1 VLQNPKPYFYLYAS
15 NIDKLVN
22 LGECKLYE
30 MKSHDYHVSMQ
41 TLIPIAYRN
50 LLSKEIYDTLMEIS
64 NFFKDIC
71 LIKLHIQHMK
81 QLEKI
86 LLI

>member
-15 NIDKLVN
+15 NIAKLVN
-22 LGECKLYE
+22 LVECKLYE
-30 MKSHDYHVSMQ
+30 MKSHDYHVFMQ

-50 LLSKEIYDTLMEIS
+50 LLLKEIYDALMEIN
-64 NFFKDIC
+64 NFFRDIC
-71 LIKLHIQHMK
+71 LMKLHIQHMK